1 MNFLFASIEDLNDW
15 IEPLG
20 GHPQVRT
27 PNLNRLAERGMVFR
41 NAYATVPACSPSRT
55 ATLFGQAPW
64 QTGVYTNSQFWL
76 DHYPA
81 GQRRSIIGA
90 MRDAGYAT
98 IGAGKIFHMDV
109 RGIDAEDWSE
119 FNTAAKH
126 KKYPPISQTVK
137 TRELKPMSDF
147 GPDPTSDP

>member
-1 MNFLFASIEDLNDW
+1 
-15 IEPLG
+15 
-20 GHPQVRT
+20 
-27 PNLNRLAERGMVFR
+27 
-41 NAYATVPACSPSRT
+41 
-55 ATLFGQAPW
+55 
-64 QTGVYTNSQFWL
+64 
-76 DHYPA
+76 
-81 GQRRSIIGA
+81 

>member
-27 PNLNRLAERGMVFR
+27 PNLNRLASRGMVCR

-55 ATLFGQAPW
+55 ATLCGQAPW
-64 QTGVYTNSQFWL
+64 HNGVYTNSQFWS

-81 GQRRSIIGA
+81 
-90 MRDAGYAT
+90 
-98 IGAGKIFHMDV
+98 
-109 RGIDAEDWSE
+109 
-119 FNTAAKH
+119 
-126 KKYPPISQTVK
+126 
-137 TRELKPMSDF
+137 
-147 GPDPTSDP
+147 